1 MYVYFSLIT
10 FKSENITKKLV
21 TYRNYIKAKK
31 KTNSKQNV
39 HQIFSFDKIK
49 VKKSSLTKKSSE
61 VSVVKKL
68 IIKNQKSI
76 K

>member
-31 KTNSKQNV
+31 KRILN
-39 HQIFSFDKIK
+39 KIK
-49 VKKSSLTKKSSE
+49 VKKSSLTKKISE